1 MAYSNNHISDTA
13 FNSYKSL
20 TTGTDYKTN
29 NNPNKGPITYKPK
42 ALPLAHIPNQSLI
55 IDTDY
60 TKNHHIKTCYFTHVL
75 LILELKNM
83 HTLLQPLPEALK
95 ILTTEFELYIR
106 KSGMESIVAAAGS
119 DPSHFITCIQS
130 LNEKFMAMVKNV
142 FNGEDEFH
150 SSLERVG
157 IANLLQ
163 LK

>member
-1 MAYSNNHISDTA
+1 M
-13 FNSYKSL
+13 
-20 TTGTDYKTN
+20 
-29 NNPNKGPITYKPK
+29 
-42 ALPLAHIPNQSLI
+42 
-55 IDTDY
+55 
-60 TKNHHIKTCYFTHVL
+60 HVL

-163 LK
+163 LKIIIESYLKNAKCSDNGREGATWCPVIVQHGGGVPVFFSNFSL